1 MANDKNGLPEEP
13 GTQLD
18 YAPDRKFSD
27 TLGLPPVTGPLEPP
41 PPEIIDQPRPPYI
54 SGTID
59 VGEFVKA
66 QSAFIA
72 AQSTFTRRANEG
84 PDKFLHQITQYSLA
98 QDEYIRAMTEVLHD
112 LGVV

>member
-1 MANDKNGLPEEP
+1 MATSNSKSTPPEEP

-18 YAPDRKFSD
+18 YAPDKKFAD
-27 TLGLPPVTGPLEPP
+27 LVGMDPVPQ
-41 PPEIIDQPRPPYI
+41 EIIEQQRPPYI

-66 QSAFIA
+66 QSAFIR
-72 AQSTFTRRANEG
+72 AQSEFTRRKNEG
-84 PDKFLHQITQYSLA
+84 PEVFLHQITEYSLA

>member
-1 MANDKNGLPEEP
+1 MANDSNGLPEEP

-18 YAPDRKFSD
+18 YAPDKKFSD
-27 TLGLPPVTGPLEPP
+27 LIAQDGPP
-41 PPEIIDQPRPPYI
+41 PPATQEIIEQQRPPYI

-72 AQSTFTRRANEG
+72 AQSAFVQRRNEG
-84 PDKFLHQITQYSLA
+84 PEAYLHQVTSYSQA
-98 QDEYIRAMTEVLHD
+98 QDTYIRAMTEVLHN